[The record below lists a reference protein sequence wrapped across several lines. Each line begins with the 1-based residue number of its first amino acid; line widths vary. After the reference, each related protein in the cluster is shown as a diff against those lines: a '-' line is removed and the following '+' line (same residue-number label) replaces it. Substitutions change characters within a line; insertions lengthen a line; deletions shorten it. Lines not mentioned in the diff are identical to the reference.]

1 METITRYYF
10 TLFLQ
15 YFDLQLQIHQIKCI
29 LLQKTHKRVNMILN
43 IELRNYRSFKNEASF
58 SLVAESSSKT
68 KEQNVFV
75 QQLARGEDDVRLLK
89 TAMLFGAN
97 ASGKSN
103 LLRAIFEITKFIGK
117 YKPKAG
123 EPISMYDPFRFAA
136 ETVEAPIEFKID
148 FAGKDEIKYSYKI
161 SFNKENVISEELY
174 YYPNKK
180 ETILFT
186 RVVPELPNAIKH
198 TGKLGTSLKYTKYIE
213 VFHNQALLSKF
224 GEEIP
229 NELITPVYIYITQ
242 IDVLNACNTRMLTQ
256 IFNETRSKLATDSE
270 LLKKMNELLR
280 FADTGLK
287 GVSIKELTEDQ
298 FNFPSDISND
308 IKNQFMKDNK
318 HFMTSQHSFFE
329 NDELKRTD
337 EPLPFQEESKGT
349 NTIFALGGRILQ
361 ALENGEILFVDEID
375 ANLHPYLSKLL
386 VTLFQSSHINKHN
399 AQLIFTSHNPVLL
412 DRTLFRKD
420 QIWFTEKDE
429 FGVSD
434 LYSLQDFNDVR
445 EDTPFDKWY
454 LAGKFGGVPNIKSLE
469 SLFVDGKIN

>member
-1 METITRYYF
+1 
-10 TLFLQ
+10 
-15 YFDLQLQIHQIKCI
+15 
-29 LLQKTHKRVNMILN
+29 MILN
-43 IELRNYRSFKNEASF
+43 IELKNYRSFKNGLKF
-58 SLVAESSSKT
+58 SLIAESSKT

-75 QQLARGEDDVRLLK
+75 QQLAKGEESVRLLK

-103 LLRAIFEITKFIGK
+103 LLRAIFEISRFIGK

-123 EPISMYDPFRFAA
+123 ERIPVYDPFRFAT
-136 ETVEAPIEFKID
+136 ETSDAPVEFIID

-161 SFNKENVISEELY
+161 EFNKKNVIREELF

-186 RVVPELPNAIKH
+186 RVVPESPDAIIH
-198 TGKLGTSLKYTKYIE
+198 IGKLGTSLKNNKDIE

-224 GEEIP
+224 GEDTP
-229 NELITPVYIYITQ
+229 NELITPIYIYMTQ
-242 IDVLNACNTRMLTQ
+242 IDVVNACNTRMLTQ
-256 IFNETRSKLATDSE
+256 IFNETRSKLATDSV
-270 LLKKMNELLR
+270 LLQKMNELLS
-280 FADTGLK
+280 FADTGLN
-287 GVSIKELTEDQ
+287 GVFIKELTEDQ
-298 FNFPSDISND
+298 FKLPSDIPSD
-308 IKNQFMKDNK
+308 IKTQFVKDNK
-318 HFMTSQHSFFE
+318 YFMTSQHSLFE
-329 NDELKRTD
+329 NNELKRTD

-375 ANLHPYLSKLL
+375 TNLHPYLSKLL
-386 VTLFQSSHINKHN
+386 VTLFQSPHINKNN
-399 AQLIFTSHNPVLL
+399 AQLIFTSHNPTLL
-412 DRTLFRKD
+412 DRTLFRRD

-434 LYSLQDFNDVR
+434 LYSLQDFSDVR

-454 LAGKFGGVPNIKSLE
+454 LAGKFGGIPNIKSRE
-469 SLFVDGKIN
+469 SLFVDGKN